1 VGKFISWLRSKVL
14 KVKYISLVNLIVDR
28 EIVQELVA
36 DRMTRENIIQCLG
49 DILPGGSARQQ
60 MLDDYEEMN
69 RVLGGAGASK
79 RAAEGMVREL
89 TVDN

>member
-1 VGKFISWLRSKVL
+1 V
-14 KVKYISLVNLIVDR
+14 VDR

-69 RVLGGAGASK
+69 RILGSAGASR
-79 RAAEGMVREL
+79 RAAEEMVRL
-89 TVDN
+89 LSFL